1 MQIIDWNK
9 NFKII
14 KFMYQLVRVMDD
26 IKRIKLISYID
37 MLVASLIIIGGFVI
51 ILIWSKS
58 AEIVQIVLQLNKLG
72 INIPIE
78 LINFFTLFI
87 LLMGIFLL
95 IYGSE
100 RLVNNILII
109 LNSKKE
115 LISQS
120 FQNQLTGYHRYPRE

>member
-1 MQIIDWNK
+1 
-9 NFKII
+9 
-14 KFMYQLVRVMDD
+14 MYQLVRVMDD

-37 MLVASLIIIGGFVI
+37 MIVASLIIIGGFVI

-72 INIPIE
+72 INIPLE
-78 LINFFTLFI
+78 LINFFTLFV

-100 RLVNNILII
+100 RLVNDILII
-109 LNSKKE
+109 ITKKKE

-120 FQNQLTGYHRYPRE
+120 LQNQLTGYNRYPRG